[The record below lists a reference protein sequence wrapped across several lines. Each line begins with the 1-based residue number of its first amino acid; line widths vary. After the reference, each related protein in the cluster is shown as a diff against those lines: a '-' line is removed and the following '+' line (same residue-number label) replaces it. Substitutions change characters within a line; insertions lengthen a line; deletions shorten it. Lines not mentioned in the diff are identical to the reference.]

1 LSFSQLTELYA
12 RRAREFSDAVALLGR
27 CRDIGPEVVA
37 LMQEIRRRRGL
48 CFEAAEALERYVQ
61 ESKQMSDAQSAP

>member
-12 RRAREFSDAVALLGR
+12 RRAREFSDAVALLGHY
-27 CRDIGPEVVA
+27 RDIGPEIVP

-61 ESKQMSDAQSAP
+61 EGKPMSDTQSAP

>member
-12 RRAREFSDAVALLGR
+12 RRAREFADAVALLGR

-61 ESKQMSDAQSAP
+61 ESKPMSDAQSAP